1 MRATGHQIPFSKNKI
16 FFKNKRN
23 YSNSNEF
30 YFRCYVGLLQSMLE
44 RPIINAAHSIL
55 SPPHISHV
63 ILSII
68 IRATLRPVWTAW
80 SAAALTSA
88 APSSRRR
95 RRQTH
100 RWLSLSLSLPASAPP
115 PPPPPRRHGLPT
127 PSDLLR
133 RPPAL
138 HGTIPTPERGPSS
151 ARIIRL
157 DWVCLGFRNCYCN
170 RCRSDRFPG
179 FLRSWIRLVCLLA
192 WSQ

>member
-1 MRATGHQIPFSKNKI
+1 M
-16 FFKNKRN
+16 
-23 YSNSNEF
+23 
-30 YFRCYVGLLQSMLE
+30 GLLQSMLE

-95 RRQTH
+95 QTH
-100 RWLSLSLSLPASAPP
+100 RWLSLSLPASAPP

-179 FLRSWIRLVCLLA
+179 FLRSWIRLVRC
-192 WSQ
+192 SQ

>member
-1 MRATGHQIPFSKNKI
+1 M
-16 FFKNKRN
+16 
-23 YSNSNEF
+23 
-30 YFRCYVGLLQSMLE
+30 GLLQSMLE

-68 IRATLRPVWTAW
+68 RATLRPVWTAW
-80 SAAALTSA
+80 SAAAYTSP
-88 APSSRRR
+88 APSGR

-100 RWLSLSLSLPASAPP
+100 RWLSLSLPASAPP
-115 PPPPPRRHGLPT
+115 PRASPPRPPHPAAA
-127 PSDLLR
+127 DLLR

-138 HGTIPTPERGPSS
+138 HGIIPTPERGPSS

-157 DWVCLGFRNCYCN
+157 DWVRLGFRNCDCS